1 MTPTPPPV
9 QRRRVAP
16 HDQLMLVLAVVSVG
30 LLGYVEFFP
39 HSAEVAYWV
48 FVADACVCGVF
59 LIEFLVRWR
68 RTGWE
73 RWFPLRNW
81 YEVLGMIPIAHPALR
96 GLRLLRVI
104 VLVMR
109 LARTADRAF
118 GEKFTEWL
126 VERIDAYA
134 DYRASAALYENLRR
148 LSDAE
153 LHKRGLRRE
162 TLARYAFR
170 LD

>member
-1 MTPTPPPV
+1 MTA
-9 QRRRVAP
+9 QG
-16 HDQLMLVLAVVSVG
+16 QLVG
-30 LLGYVEFFP
+30 FQATAHAWSRKEPGGLS
-39 HSAEVAYWV
+39 SA
-48 FVADACVCGVF
+48 
-59 LIEFLVRWR
+59 L
-68 RTGWE
+68 
-73 RWFPLRNW
+73 
-81 YEVLGMIPIAHPALR
+81 
-96 GLRLLRVI
+96 
-104 VLVMR
+104 
-109 LARTADRAF
+109 
-118 GEKFTEWL
+118 EWL